1 MKDEQDEFRHDAW
14 FLITLLFLVVINI
27 VAWIAVGI
35 SLIVNFSILFLG
47 DLILTFMGIFL
58 TALSFIY
65 AAILIA
71 VLVDSWRRAQRFD
84 T

>member
-1 MKDEQDEFRHDAW
+1 MKDEQKDSRRDAW
-14 FLITLLFLVVINI
+14 FVITLLFLTAINI

-35 SLIVNFSILFLG
+35 SLIVNLSILFLG

-65 AAILIA
+65 VAILIA
-71 VLVDSWRRAQRFD
+71 VLVDSWRKAQRFD
-84 T
+84 A

>member
-1 MKDEQDEFRHDAW
+1 MKDEQDEFRQDAW

-27 VAWIAVGI
+27 IAWIAVGI

>member
-58 TALSFIY
+58 TVLSFIY

-71 VLVDSWRRAQRFD
+71 VLVGSWRRAQRFD